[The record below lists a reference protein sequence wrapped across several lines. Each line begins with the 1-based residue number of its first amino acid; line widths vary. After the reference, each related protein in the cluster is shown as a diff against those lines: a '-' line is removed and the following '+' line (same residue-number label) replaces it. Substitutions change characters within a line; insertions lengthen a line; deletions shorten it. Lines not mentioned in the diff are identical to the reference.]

1 MTLKPTFWSK
11 IVHFRSGKDSE
22 EWFLTFYEFFDEIIP
37 IEREKVESFSVH
49 LSITAI

>member
-11 IVHFRSGKDSE
+11 IEHFRSGKDPVVQ
-22 EWFLTFYEFFDEIIP
+22 FLIFYEFFDEIMP